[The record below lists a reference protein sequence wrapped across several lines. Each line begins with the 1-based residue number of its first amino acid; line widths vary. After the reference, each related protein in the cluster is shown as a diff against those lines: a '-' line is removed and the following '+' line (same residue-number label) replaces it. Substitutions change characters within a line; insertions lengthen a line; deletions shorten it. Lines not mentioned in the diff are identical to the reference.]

1 MTEKY
6 ILVSD
11 DEYCYTLDTSDENY
25 KTLEDFE
32 KQEFENA
39 KHDGIDIKDY
49 EEVILESANDKY
61 WDWVYTNHL
70 EADTVNDILDNL
82 ADENEQLKIKLED
95 IALEME
101 NAKESNDDAQY
112 ELYKIKKKNEQLK
125 KGMIEVVDRYI
136 RNVEHNP
143 PSSAHTYMKI
153 KGALLNIREDL
164 RDLIGDLDG

>member
-32 KQEFENA
+32 KQEFKNA

-49 EEVILESANDKY
+49 EDAILESANDNY

-70 EADTVNDILDNL
+70 EADTVNDILNTL
-82 ADENEQLKIKLED
+82 VDENEQLKGEVAYYKLMLRS
-95 IALEME
+95 LEE
-101 NAKESNDDAQY
+101 EAKRISSIRSFKND
-112 ELYKIKKKNEQLK
+112 
-125 KGMIEVVDRYI
+125 
-136 RNVEHNP
+136 
-143 PSSAHTYMKI
+143 
-153 KGALLNIREDL
+153 
-164 RDLIGDLDG
+164 

>member
-39 KHDGIDIKDY
+39 KHNGIDIKDY
-49 EEVILESANDKY
+49 EDAILQSASDNY

-70 EADTVNDILDNL
+70 EADTVNDIMNTLV
-82 ADENEQLKIKLED
+82 DENEQLKQELFETSKELLWATSDEVD
-95 IALEME
+95 KALHYEE
-101 NAKESNDDAQY
+101 EVEELRKEIF
-112 ELYKIKKKNEQLK
+112 E
-125 KGMIEVVDRYI
+125 
-136 RNVEHNP
+136 
-143 PSSAHTYMKI
+143 
-153 KGALLNIREDL
+153 
-164 RDLIGDLDG
+164 